1 MVRPPT
7 SILVWSPSG
16 PLTGYP
22 PAWVAAAAAAPVPSA
37 GAAAATCPGAAVAFA
52 DPGVGVGAGVGATT
66 ALAAPLPGF
75 TVTGV
80 GPFGAGAFSH
90 PDITANTTAATATTT
105 NALPTTF
112 AKVETGILEPHPHEL
127 LLQLC
132 FMVYRIGARLMPHA
146 SPTLP
151 ARVRLTGARF
161 WTADPMNPW
170 AASVDIADGRITAVD
185 APPRPDLPTITLPAT
200 AVVTPGLIDAHI
212 HLSLGGQTL
221 NQLDLSTVHSRAE
234 FESRIEHAAR
244 TLAPGRWL
252 RAFGWNES
260 HWGGERPTR
269 AWLRGAGNT
278 PCIAYRMDQHA
289 CVVNDAVLALIGAEP
304 CPAGGEIVRDSTGAA
319 TGLLLEQAA
328 WRLVNPRVP
337 IPTVEDRRAALLATF
352 QHCNSFG
359 ITAVGSMEY
368 ESDLRDTHDYLRT
381 HARAACTVRVI
392 ATILDRAWPV
402 DFAWGRAFANDELLA
417 IAGWK
422 SFIDGTLGSRT
433 ARMIAPYADDATN
446 RGMLVEFA
454 AEHPDR
460 LRAWARTVIAH
471 GFSPSVHAIG
481 DEALRVALDAIAPE
495 DHARIARF
503 EHCQTMDDAELARM
517 HGRIASMQPL
527 HKADD
532 ARSAPARLGHDRMHT
547 FFRFRDLLT
556 AGARLAFGSDW
567 PIVSC
572 DPRLGIR
579 AAVTGLDLNGTPCRT
594 DQNLTVEECLRAYTS
609 GAADALRAP
618 ALGRIAPGCHADF
631 CVFTDDPFAC
641 HWADTLPRIMATI
654 AAGTPV
660 YGRIAP

>member
-1 MVRPPT
+1 
-7 SILVWSPSG
+7 LVWSPSG
-16 PLTGYP
+16 PLTAYP
-22 PAWVAAAAAAPVPSA
+22 PACVAEVAAAPAPGA
-37 GAAAATCPGAAVAFA
+37 GAAAATCADAAVAFA
-52 DPGVGVGAGVGATT
+52 DPSAGVDAGVGATT
-66 ALAAPLPGF
+66 ALAAPLPDF

-112 AKVETGILEPHPHEL
+112 AKVVTGILDPHPHDP

-132 FMVYRIGARLMPHA
+132 FMVYRIGAPLMPHA

-170 AASVDIADGRITAVD
+170 ASSVDIADGRITAVD
-185 APPRPDLPTITLPAT
+185 APPRPDVPTITLPAT

-221 NQLDLSTVHSRAE
+221 AQLDLSAVHSRAE
-234 FESRIEHAAR
+234 FEVRITEAAR
-244 TLAPGRWL
+244 TLPPERWL

-278 PCIAYRMDQHA
+278 PCVAYRMDQHA
-289 CVVNDAVLALIGAEP
+289 CVVNDAVLALIGNDP
-304 CPAGGEIVRDSTGAA
+304 CPAGGEIVRDSTGNA

-328 WRLVNPRVP
+328 WQLVNPRVP
-337 IPTVEDRRAALLATF
+337 TPPVEDRRAALLAAF
-352 QHCNSFG
+352 RHCNTFG
-359 ITAVGSMEY
+359 ITTVGSMEY
-368 ESDLRDTHDYLRT
+368 ESDLRETHEYLRT

-392 ATILDRAWPV
+392 ATILDRTWPV
-402 DFAWGRAFANDELLA
+402 DFAWGRAFAHDELLT
-417 IAGWK
+417 IVGWK

-433 ARMIAPYADDATN
+433 ARMLLPYSDDVHN

-454 AEHPDR
+454 AHHPDR

-471 GFSPSVHAIG
+471 GFSPSVHVIG
-481 DEALRVALDAIAPE
+481 DEALRIALDAIAPE
-495 DHARIARF
+495 DHARVARF

-532 ARSAPARLGHDRMHT
+532 ARGAPARLGDDRMHT

-556 AGARLAFGSDW
+556 TGARLAFGSDW

-579 AAVTGLDLNGTPCRT
+579 AAVTGLGLDGAPCRT
-594 DQNLTVEECLRAYTS
+594 DQNLTVEESLRAYTS

-660 YGRIAP
+660 YGSIAP

>member
-1 MVRPPT
+1 MVSPPT

-22 PAWVAAAAAAPVPSA
+22 PACVAAAAAAALAA
-37 GAAAATCPGAAVAFA
+37 GATGALAAAALDDATGAVAAAAPGAAVAGFA
-52 DPGVGVGAGVGATT
+52 A
-66 ALAAPLPGF
+66 
-75 TVTGV
+75 TGV

-105 NALPTTF
+105 NAPPTTF
-112 AKVETGILEPHPHEL
+112 AKVVTGILDPHPHEL

-132 FMVYRIGARLMPHA
+132 FMVHRIGAPLMLHA
-146 SPTLP
+146 SPKLP

-170 AASVDIADGRITAVD
+170 AGSVDIADGRITAVD

-234 FESRIEHAAR
+234 FESGIEHAAR

-304 CPAGGEIVRDSTGAA
+304 CPDGGEIVRVSTGAA

-368 ESDLRDTHDYLRT
+368 ETDLRDTHEYLRT

-392 ATILDRAWPV
+392 ATILDREWPV
-402 DFAWGRAFANDELLA
+402 DFAWGRAFAHDELLA

-433 ARMIAPYADDATN
+433 ARMIAPYADDAAN

-454 AEHPDR
+454 AEHPER
-460 LRAWARTVIAH
+460 LRTWARTVIAH

-532 ARSAPARLGHDRMHT
+532 ARIAPARLGQERMKA
-547 FFRFRDLLT
+547 FFRFRDL
-556 AGARLAFGSDW
+556 AGGTLFVLRLH
-567 PIVSC
+567 
-572 DPRLGIR
+572 L
-579 AAVTGLDLNGTPCRT
+579 PC
-594 DQNLTVEECLRAYTS
+594 
-609 GAADALRAP
+609 P
-618 ALGRIAPGCHADF
+618 
-631 CVFTDDPFAC
+631 
-641 HWADTLPRIMATI
+641 
-654 AAGTPV
+654 
-660 YGRIAP
+660 

>member
-1 MVRPPT
+1 MH
-7 SILVWSPSG
+7 
-16 PLTGYP
+16 
-22 PAWVAAAAAAPVPSA
+22 
-37 GAAAATCPGAAVAFA
+37 
-52 DPGVGVGAGVGATT
+52 D
-66 ALAAPLPGF
+66 
-75 TVTGV
+75 
-80 GPFGAGAFSH
+80 
-90 PDITANTTAATATTT
+90 
-105 NALPTTF
+105 
-112 AKVETGILEPHPHEL
+112 
-127 LLQLC
+127 
-132 FMVYRIGARLMPHA
+132 A

-170 AASVDIADGRITAVD
+170 ASSVDIADGRITAVD
-185 APPRPDLPTITLPAT
+185 APPRADVPTITLPAT

-221 NQLDLSTVHSRAE
+221 AQLDLSAVHSRAE
-234 FESRIEHAAR
+234 FEVRIADAAR
-244 TLAPGRWL
+244 ALPPGRWL

-269 AWLRGAGNT
+269 AWLQGAGNT
-278 PCIAYRMDQHA
+278 PCVAYRMDQHA
-289 CVVNDAVLALIGAEP
+289 CVVNDAVLALIGNEP

-328 WRLVNPRVP
+328 WQLVNPRVP
-337 IPTVEDRRAALLATF
+337 TPPVEDRRAALLAAF
-352 QHCNSFG
+352 RHCNTFG
-359 ITAVGSMEY
+359 ITTVGSMEY
-368 ESDLRDTHDYLRT
+368 ESDLRETHEYLRT

-392 ATILDRAWPV
+392 ATILDRTWPV
-402 DFAWGRAFANDELLA
+402 DFAWGRAFAHDELLT
-417 IAGWK
+417 IVGWK

-433 ARMIAPYADDATN
+433 ARMLLPYSDDVHN

-454 AEHPDR
+454 AHHPDR

-481 DEALRVALDAIAPE
+481 DEALRIALDAIAPE
-495 DHARIARF
+495 DHARVARF

-517 HGRIASMQPL
+517 HGRMASMQPL

-532 ARSAPARLGHDRMHT
+532 ARGAPVRLGKDRMHT

-579 AAVTGLDLNGTPCRT
+579 AAVTGLSLDGTPCRT

-618 ALGRIAPGCHADF
+618 ALGRIAPGCHADLCIF
-631 CVFTDDPFAC
+631 AEDPFAC
-641 HWADTLPRIMATI
+641 HWADSLPHIMATI

-660 YGRIAP
+660 YGSIAS

>member
-1 MVRPPT
+1 
-7 SILVWSPSG
+7 
-16 PLTGYP
+16 
-22 PAWVAAAAAAPVPSA
+22 
-37 GAAAATCPGAAVAFA
+37 
-52 DPGVGVGAGVGATT
+52 
-66 ALAAPLPGF
+66 
-75 TVTGV
+75 
-80 GPFGAGAFSH
+80 
-90 PDITANTTAATATTT
+90 
-105 NALPTTF
+105 
-112 AKVETGILEPHPHEL
+112 
-127 LLQLC
+127 
-132 FMVYRIGARLMPHA
+132 MVYRIGAPLMFHA

-392 ATILDRAWPV
+392 ATILDREWPV

-460 LRAWARTVIAH
+460 LRTWACTVIAH

-532 ARSAPARLGHDRMHT
+532 ARVAPARLGDDRMHT
-547 FFRFRDLLT
+547 FFRFRDLLS

-579 AAVTGLDLNGTPCRT
+579 AAVTGLDLDGTPCRT

-618 ALGRIAPGCHADF
+618 ALGRIAPGCHADLCIF
-631 CVFTDDPFAC
+631 SDDPFAC

>member
-22 PAWVAAAAAAPVPSA
+22 PACVDAAAVAAGGTGALTAAELLDATGAVAAAAA
-37 GAAAATCPGAAVAFA
+37 GAAVA
-52 DPGVGVGAGVGATT
+52 
-66 ALAAPLPGF
+66 GF
-75 TVTGV
+75 VVTGV

-105 NALPTTF
+105 NAPPTTF
-112 AKVETGILEPHPHEL
+112 AKVVTGILDPHPHEP

-132 FMVYRIGARLMPHA
+132 FMVHRIGARLMPHA

-185 APPRPDLPTITLPAT
+185 APARPDVPTITLPAT
-200 AVVTPGLIDAHI
+200 AVVTPGLIDGHI

-221 NQLDLSTVHSRAE
+221 AQLDLSAVRSRAE
-234 FESRIEHAAR
+234 FEVRIAEAAR
-244 TLAPGRWL
+244 ALPPGRWL

-269 AWLRGAGNT
+269 AWLQGAGNT
-278 PCIAYRMDQHA
+278 PCVAYRMDQHA
-289 CVVNDAVLALIGAEP
+289 CVVNDAVLALIGNDA

-328 WRLVNPRVP
+328 WQLVNPRVP
-337 IPTVEDRRAALLATF
+337 TPPVEDRRAALLAAF
-352 QHCNSFG
+352 RHCNTFG
-359 ITAVGSMEY
+359 ITTVGSMEY
-368 ESDLRDTHDYLRT
+368 ETDLRDTHEYLRT

-392 ATILDRAWPV
+392 ATILDRTWPV
-402 DFAWGRAFANDELLA
+402 DFAWGRAFAHDELLT
-417 IAGWK
+417 IVGWK

-433 ARMIAPYADDATN
+433 ARMLLPYADDVQN

-454 AEHPDR
+454 AHHPDR

-471 GFSPSVHAIG
+471 GFSPSVHVIG
-481 DEALRVALDAIAPE
+481 DEALRIAIDAIAPE

-532 ARSAPARLGHDRMHT
+532 AHGAPARLGHDRMHT
-547 FFRFRDLLT
+547 FFRFRDLLS

-579 AAVTGLDLNGTPCRT
+579 AAVTGIGLDGTPCRT
-594 DQNLTVEECLRAYTS
+594 DQNLTVEESLRAYTS

-618 ALGRIAPGCHADF
+618 ALGRIAPGCHADLCIF
-631 CVFTDDPFAC
+631 ADDPFAC
-641 HWADTLPRIMATI
+641 QWSDALPNIMATI

-660 YGRIAP
+660 YGSIAS